1 MDATKILEE
10 MDQFKELWNQVA
22 ITCGL
27 HSNEFFYTGIK
38 WKQKIMMP
46 AKSQVRVKVT
56 TTATKKQQNETDQS
70 NLEVKTC
77 QWC

>member
-22 ITCGL
+22 IACGL
-27 HSNEFFYTGIK
+27 HSNAFFLHRHKMEIENNDASQITSQSKGNH
-38 WKQKIMMP
+38 
-46 AKSQVRVKVT
+46 KSN
-56 TTATKKQQNETDQS
+56 KKQQNETNQS